1 MSVSY
6 KKLFQLLSSRNIT
19 ITDLQ
24 KNAGYSANISTRI
37 RRNEHISMES
47 LEKICYTLECKVDDI
62 LEFIKHE

>member
-47 LEKICYTLECKVDDI
+47 LEKICYTLECNVDDI
-62 LEFIKHE
+62 LEFIKN